1 MPRLDPSKLSTREA
15 KGSTAM
21 LERRHLPLQLVLADG
36 FAKGDINS
44 RDDLDMYLAMATI
57 RVNHMAAPGRAS
69 PYELWSGQ
77 EPTTIRSLA
86 VHQGEVEIPKEM
98 DDENKEFIEILRK
111 RTEGMLAYDIEM
123 RDEVAR
129 KNAMRRDKAD
139 QQTNKTSFD
148 LRVGDK
154 VSYEGVAWTLTKV
167 TGDGGRAI
175 TAELTGR
182 NGMIRK
188 ARYDYLKPVAAQR
201 PVRQMNKTLDVKVG
215 AFVLWK
221 DDQGFVM
228 GGVVVA
234 CEDSMLSVQV
244 YEGNDTAVSWLPIWE
259 KEERGETLLFRRK
272 QLKDGEAA
280 HLAQVKESAVC
291 VSGGITETHRLEAS
305 TMKSAR
311 AQGLL

>member
-1 MPRLDPSKLSTREA
+1 
-15 KGSTAM
+15 
-21 LERRHLPLQLVLADG
+21 
-36 FAKGDINS
+36 
-44 RDDLDMYLAMATI
+44 
-57 RVNHMAAPGRAS
+57 
-69 PYELWSGQ
+69 
-77 EPTTIRSLA
+77 
-86 VHQGEVEIPKEM
+86 
-98 DDENKEFIEILRK
+98 
-111 RTEGMLAYDIEM
+111 
-123 RDEVAR
+123 
-129 KNAMRRDKAD
+129 
-139 QQTNKTSFD
+139 
-148 LRVGDK
+148 
-154 VSYEGVAWTLTKV
+154 
-167 TGDGGRAI
+167 
-175 TAELTGR
+175 
-182 NGMIRK
+182 MIRK

-228 GGVVVA
+228 SGVVVTSA
-234 CEDSMLSVQV
+234 DSVLTVQV

-305 TMKSAR
+305 TMKSAK